1 MSEELTSYLGNPLL
15 KPAGTKHNYTEEEL
29 EEAIRNLEEKEA
41 TYWKVHHED
50 SAYTPPPR
58 PLRK

>member
-1 MSEELTSYLGNPLL
+1 MSRTTDGGIKLL
-15 KPAGTKHNYTEEEL
+15 PAKRKIDIAKEEL

-50 SAYTPPPR
+50 AAYTPPPR